1 MSPQTENTRI
11 QSSRKRYNM
20 TKYWGQT
27 ETINTQKIT
36 TDAETEI
43 KENTACN
50 NQGHNTG
57 NLIKIW
63 TQETNDYQNKTG
75 SD

>member
-1 MSPQTENTRI
+1 M
-11 QSSRKRYNM
+11 
-20 TKYWGQT
+20 
-27 ETINTQKIT
+27 
-36 TDAETEI
+36 ETEI

-75 SD
+75 SN